1 MFITI
6 FIHIPERTHTRFS
19 SIKNNYPRKDS
30 LNLNDKEVTHKFVI
44 KNFQTMSMAWG
55 VSGNI
60 WALAEASATKPT
72 TGFVDA
78 TKSNP
83 TADPKSNKKNSG
95 QSQTFSITDTA
106 SQSIWGNY
114 QPTQYVFFTGNFNLF
129 SFIFSSPKLTN
140 FVDFSMN

>member
-1 MFITI
+1 
-6 FIHIPERTHTRFS
+6 
-19 SIKNNYPRKDS
+19 
-30 LNLNDKEVTHKFVI
+30 
-44 KNFQTMSMAWG
+44 MSMAWG

-60 WALAEASATKPT
+60 WAMAEASATKPT

-78 TKSNP
+78 TKANP

-114 QPTQYVFFTGNFNLF
+114 QPTQYVFFTGNFNSL
-129 SFIFSSPKLTN
+129 SFLILSSQILTN
-140 FVDFSMN
+140 FADFSMN